1 MDFTDAEHPVEIGY
15 FDRGPIDSK
24 MLVLG
29 GDWSAYWYNGHI
41 YASEIAR
48 GLDIFELTSTKFLT
62 QNEIDAAKAVR
73 VAEFNVQNQ
82 EKIVWPRQLIVAK
95 AYVDQLE
102 RSQALPA
109 DQIASLRQ
117 AIQSAESSKMNKSSL
132 AKLKTLGMSLDKSA
146 ATMKSASDVTRM
158 RALAEILKQPAR

>member
-1 MDFTDAEHPVEIGY
+1 
-15 FDRGPIDSK
+15 

-48 GLDIFELTSTKFLT
+48 GLDILELTSTKFLT

-132 AKLKTLGMSLDKSA
+132 AKLKTLVMLLDKSDS
-146 ATMKSASDVTRM
+146 TMKRASDVTRF
-158 RALAEILKQPAR
+158 RGLAEIL